1 MHEVYDHCMVY
12 LAKKKQV
19 MILGGTFENVHLK
32 ETWIFD
38 LDQNN
43 MPKDGP
49 KRGPNM
55 IYTRSKFGCTT
66 FEHDEEEVVLVSG
79 GRGAENKAEIL
90 LTSTEDWMPRKIFL
104 WFMYIEVA
112 SNHILCR

>member
-1 MHEVYDHCMVY
+1 MVY

-19 MILGGTFENVHLK
+19 MILGGIYENVHLK

-38 LDQNN
+38 LDQKNI
-43 MPKDGP
+43 PKDGP
-49 KRGPNM
+49 KKGPDM
-55 IYTRSKFGCTT
+55 LYARSKFGCTI

-104 WFMYIEVA
+104 WFKSSLLLITYVA
-112 SNHILCR
+112 GTSLVC